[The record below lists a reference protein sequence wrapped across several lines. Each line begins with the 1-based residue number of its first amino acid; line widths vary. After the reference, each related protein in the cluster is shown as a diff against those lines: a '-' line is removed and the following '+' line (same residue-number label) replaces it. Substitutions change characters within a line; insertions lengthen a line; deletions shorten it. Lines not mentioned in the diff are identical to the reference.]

1 MICAYDRVYLES
13 ARRNL
18 ARMLDF
24 AVYDMCYE
32 LQQFYHWFLMSG
44 IAEQFGSGD
53 YRFLAGMS
61 GVELAYEV
69 LDVSQI
75 AYERRKPCYS
85 VDRSE
90 EYWTGWALAYYQW
103 ETSLTF
109 REIISHHI
117 SIDHKQTNRQPN
129 LGSGQT
135 YSIGIVHRIEHISY

>member
-24 AVYDMCYE
+24 AVYDMCYD

-61 GVELAYEV
+61 GVELANQ
-69 LDVSQI
+69 SP
-75 AYERRKPCYS
+75 ERK
-85 VDRSE
+85 
-90 EYWTGWALAYYQW
+90 G
-103 ETSLTF
+103 
-109 REIISHHI
+109 I
-117 SIDHKQTNRQPN
+117 RQSRCP
-129 LGSGQT
+129 SA
-135 YSIGIVHRIEHISY
+135 SSAH

>member
-69 LDVSQI
+69 LDASQI
-75 AYERRKPCYS
+75 AYERRKPCYF

-109 REIISHHI
+109 REIEKYIPITEVCGFIHRTMKWISVNSLI
-117 SIDHKQTNRQPN
+117 R
-129 LGSGQT
+129 
-135 YSIGIVHRIEHISY
+135 

>member
-69 LDVSQI
+69 LDASQI
-75 AYERRKPCYS
+75 AYERRKPC
-85 VDRSE
+85 
-90 EYWTGWALAYYQW
+90 
-103 ETSLTF
+103 
-109 REIISHHI
+109 
-117 SIDHKQTNRQPN
+117 
-129 LGSGQT
+129 
-135 YSIGIVHRIEHISY
+135 

>member
-24 AVYDMCYE
+24 AVYDMCYD

-69 LDVSQI
+69 LD
-75 AYERRKPCYS
+75 
-85 VDRSE
+85 DHRSPMSAGNHVIPR
-90 EYWTGWALAYYQW
+90 TAVKN
-103 ETSLTF
+103 
-109 REIISHHI
+109 I
-117 SIDHKQTNRQPN
+117 
-129 LGSGQT
+129 GQA
-135 YSIGIVHRIEHISY
+135 GH